1 VKNNAQAESLR
12 LFYALWPD
20 DDTRDALTRLQA
32 HVTGKRSRPENLHL
46 TLAFL
51 GEQPVSLLPV
61 LESLMHELPSEPI
74 ALVIDKFGYFRRAE
88 IAWAGPSEV
97 PLLLTELHRSLQ
109 EELRSKEIFFD
120 DTAQFRPHVTLAR
133 KAAPLEAIAF
143 PPLSWKADRFTL
155 VQSTTSP
162 SGVEYRIL
170 HELCFRK
177 A

>member
-1 VKNNAQAESLR
+1 MNKSRSESMR

-20 DDTRDALTRLQA
+20 DDTRDALVKLQV

-51 GEQPVSLLPV
+51 GEQPLSLLPA
-61 LESLMHELPSEPI
+61 LESLMHKLPSEPI

-97 PLLLTELHRSLQ
+97 PPPLTELHRSLQ
-109 EELRSKEIFFD
+109 EELRSNEIFFD

-133 KAAPLEAIAF
+133 KAAPPATIAF
-143 PPLSWKADRFTL
+143 PPLSWQANRFTL

-177 A
+177 I